1 MPSVEAAPA
10 IATAT
15 RLAAGAANVA
25 APGAG
30 GAFALVM
37 ARFVASLMNQATA
50 ETTAV
55 DPTAAATAGATT
67 DAVDPTAATTAKKK
81 TTVAEETS
89 TDALGALAVAAQPAA
104 LPFADASGLASP
116 AGLGAQRATASATSA
131 THAGID
137 APGTGA
143 AAAGSGLPGT
153 AATAAATDAETT
165 AAAAAQAVAA
175 ELAARDATTD
185 AATDALADGALAT
198 ELARRAA
205 EIRAQRAATG
215 TETTTDETA
224 TKAVAPSGKTTS
236 DDLGLTRFVAERV
249 ATPDTGARTRAADT
263 APSLS
268 APSAADTAA
277 VRVEERTAEG
287 RAAADVSQRVAQA
300 RTDAHDEAA
309 SEPEPVDDTL
319 PATQTTATDRLA
331 AAHGSRNE
339 TATGLATATR
349 TTADVSP
356 AVASA
361 VVIFVIYAMA
371 AFADTVARRAHQGT
385 SRFSVRLDPAE
396 LGSVDVRVE
405 VKANGEVKAHLVVE
419 RSDTLD
425 MMLRDQKSLERSLA
439 QAGLDVGQSG
449 LQFSMRDGN
458 GGNADR
464 ERTTPPTVVAVAEE
478 EDTSQ
483 ITRSVVAAA
492 YRSGRIG
499 GLDLRV

>member
-361 VVIFVIYAMA
+361 AMA